1 MPSGLQHLKHSTLRT
16 PRKKGIKSEDT
27 SVNLKTP
34 TLNTRNSVVIIEL
47 TLTFPVFHTIHAGI
61 NSINATPPV
70 SSIKTNRF
78 RGRIK
83 WDSWWL
89 LH

>member
-34 TLNTRNSVVIIEL
+34 TLNTRNSVVSIEL
-47 TLTFPVFHTIHAGI
+47 RSNSDFPCLPHNT
-61 NSINATPPV
+61 
-70 SSIKTNRF
+70 R
-78 RGRIK
+78 
-83 WDSWWL
+83 WDK
-89 LH
+89 LHKCHSTYELNKDKQI